1 MGAVAYIR
9 YLRVS
14 PRRSRA
20 VARKIKG
27 KQVSEALA
35 ILKFTPKK
43 AARMLYKAVK
53 SAADNAISRGEASDY
68 SQLYIK
74 RLMVNEGPR
83 LRRWRPEAR
92 GRVKIIRHRYSH
104 YFVEVERI
112 GG

>member
-1 MGAVAYIR
+1 MSATAYIK

-20 VARKIKG
+20 VAKKIKG
-27 KQVSEALA
+27 KNVEEALA
-35 ILKFTPKK
+35 ILRFTPKK
-43 AARMLYKAVK
+43 AAQLLYKAIK
-53 SAADNAISRGEASDY
+53 SAADNAINRGEASDY

-74 RLMVNEGPR
+74 RLMINEGPR
-83 LRRWRPEAR
+83 LKRWRPEAR